1 MLGFILDACASFFAF
16 SSLTRP
22 FGTVKSVHKGGEG
35 LTGTRRKMHA
45 KAKKVMV
52 NKLKKASQL
61 SVSSHKRED
70 ADFLPLEGGPGRKLS
85 DKEAPV
91 DNNAT
96 VLYIGRIPHGFYE
109 KEMEGFFKQFGT
121 IKRLRIARNKK
132 TGKSKHFG
140 FMEFE
145 SPEVAKIVAD
155 SMHNYLLFEHILQVD
170 LVPPER
176 VHPKLWN
183 GANRIYK
190 PLNWMQIERKRHNK
204 ERTLKEHKKLVERI
218 LKRNQKR
225 KKKIEAAGIEY
236 ECPEIAGSIQPVSK
250 KIKFDDEESE

>member
-1 MLGFILDACASFFAF
+1 M
-16 SSLTRP
+16 R
-22 FGTVKSVHKGGEG
+22 
-35 LTGTRRKMHA
+35 A
-45 KAKKVMV
+45 KAKKDMV
-52 NKLKKASQL
+52 KKIKKASSQL
-61 SVSSHKRED
+61 RVSSKKSED
-70 ADFLPLEGGPGRKLS
+70 ADFLPLEGGPGRKLP
-85 DKEAPV
+85 DQAPV
-91 DNNAT
+91 DNNAK

-121 IKRLRIARNKK
+121 IKRLRISRNKK

-140 FMEFE
+140 FIEFE
-145 SPEVAKIVAD
+145 SPEVAKIVAE
-155 SMHNYLLFEHILQVD
+155 SMHNYLMFEHMLQVD

-183 GANRIYK
+183 GANSIYK
-190 PLNWMQIERKRHNK
+190 PLNWTQIERKRHNK
-204 ERTLKEHKKLVERI
+204 ERTVEEHKKLVERI

-236 ECPEIAGSIQPVSK
+236 ECPEIVGSIQPAPK